1 MQGKLRQTIVFMKL
15 QGTFIIEVDYS
26 RYETAAHL
34 ILQGARKINVNYSR
48 CETVRNFTKCLRNSG
63 KIC

>member
-26 RYETAAHL
+26 RYETATHL
-34 ILQGARKINVNYSR
+34 ILHDARKIKVNYSR

-63 KIC
+63 KIY